1 MMNSLLSLLKVSI
14 IDITHVLTIHELL
27 KNLQGPGLINF
38 SRWEEFILSLLI
50 QTLFMLLFKF
60 MERIYQSRG
69 RIEFE
74 TI

>member
-27 KNLQGPGLINF
+27 KNLQGVDNF
-38 SRWEEFILSLLI
+38 SRWEDFTLSLSIMI
-50 QTLFMLLFKF
+50 QIPFMLLFKF

-74 TI
+74 II

>member
-27 KNLQGPGLINF
+27 KNLQGVDNF
-38 SRWEEFILSLLI
+38 SRWEDFTLSLMI
-50 QTLFMLLFKF
+50 QIPFMLLFKF

-74 TI
+74 II

>member
-27 KNLQGPGLINF
+27 KNLQGVDNF
-38 SRWEEFILSLLI
+38 SHREDFTLSLMI
-50 QTLFMLLFKF
+50 QIPFMLLFKF

-74 TI
+74 II

>member
-27 KNLQGPGLINF
+27 KNLQGVDNF
-38 SRWEEFILSLLI
+38 SRREDFTLSLMI
-50 QTLFMLLFKF
+50 QIPFMLLFKF

-74 TI
+74 II